1 MYRQPRSGFTRIPYV
16 QTCTVASDGEERA
29 GLICNVSVLGVY
41 LQVDPIPAAG
51 AELTLRFLLP
61 GDERPVVA
69 RALVTW
75 INDRAPAG
83 ADSLPEGCGLRF
95 TQLEPADVRRISG
108 VVAGFENDP
117 RPMLNR
123 IEPQIEKARI
133 PFVAPCVV
141 AGREGPVRGNVCNL
155 STEGVYV
162 TVDPIPEPGA
172 AVIVSF
178 RLPGQEELFERAAT
192 IAWVNPEGPDRMR
205 ALAPGCGM
213 RFVNLSDA
221 DRVVL
226 TDLVDRF
233 AGLLVAAGRNQSG
246 P

>member
-16 QTCTVASDGEERA
+16 QTCQVGIGDEERS

-41 LQVDPIPAAG
+41 LQVDPIPVAG
-51 AELTLRFLLP
+51 TEVTLSFLLP
-61 GDERPVVA
+61 GDERLVVA
-69 RALVTW
+69 RGLVTW

-83 ADSLPEGCGLRF
+83 ADSLPQGCGLRF
-95 TQLEPADVRRISG
+95 THLEPADVRRISA
-108 VVAGFENDP
+108 VVAAFENDP

-123 IEPQIEKARI
+123 IEPKVEKARI
-133 PFVAPCVV
+133 PFVARCVV
-141 AGREGPVRGNVCNL
+141 AGQQGAVVGNVCNL

-162 TVDPIPEPGA
+162 TIDPIPEPGA

-192 IAWVNPEGPDRMR
+192 VAWVNPEGPDRIR

-233 AGLLVAAGRNQSG
+233 AGLLVAASRGESG
-246 P
+246 G